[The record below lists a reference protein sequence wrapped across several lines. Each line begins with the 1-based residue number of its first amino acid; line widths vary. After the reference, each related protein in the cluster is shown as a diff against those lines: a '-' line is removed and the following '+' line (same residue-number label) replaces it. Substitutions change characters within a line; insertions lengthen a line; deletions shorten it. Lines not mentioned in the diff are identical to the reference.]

1 MTTSLTPLSAP
12 AWRRELTDARARYE
26 ELLGWPVSIQS
37 GRRNLCVLVGGT
49 VGAVG
54 MPARLGAQVR
64 QELGFAMLRCPIA
77 ADPGGGWWTFL
88 TKPVGMLR
96 ADVAQDLAAV
106 RVRVAARGTS
116 VEIPCGLNASTI
128 GGWRW
133 VERPAPNRPLH
144 PGSVVVSMVRRLTY
158 DDGHLAA

>member
-1 MTTSLTPLSAP
+1 MTTSLTPLPAP
-12 AWRRELTDARARYE
+12 TWLRELTEARDRYE
-26 ELLGWPVSIQS
+26 ETLGWPVSIHVS
-37 GRRNLCVLVGGT
+37 NRNLVLMIGGAL
-49 VGAVG
+49 GAVG

-64 QELGFAMLRCPIA
+64 QELGFAMLSGPII

-88 TKPVGMLR
+88 TKPVGTLR
-96 ADVAQDLAAV
+96 PDVAADLAAV
-106 RVRVAARGTS
+106 RVQVAPRGAGI
-116 VEIPCGLNASTI
+116 EIPCDLNASTI

-133 VERPAPNRPLH
+133 VERPAPHRPLH